1 MAKRMTKKQ
10 KERQKKIQ
18 LTVAVILLL
27 VAVLLFIFARD
38 TFFLLAE
45 QYLGWTTATTTEAT
59 TATTTTATTI
69 PPYQVDFDLN
79 EIPAFVGQE
88 WVEINYNRP
97 YFLDEEKV
105 TNSYEYYSPLD
116 SLGRC
121 GYAMACIGK
130 DIMPEEEREGQGSV
144 TPSGWINVKY
154 ECVSAK
160 YLYNRCHLIGYQLT
174 GENDNKLN
182 LITGTR
188 FLNVDAMLVFE
199 NKVAKYMEQNPDNH
213 VMYRVTPIY
222 IGDNLVAS
230 GVLMEGYSV
239 EDNGEGISFCIYAYN
254 AQPHIVINYLTGE
267 SYHDDNVECDKYN

>member
-1 MAKRMTKKQ
+1 MAKRMTKKEKQ
-10 KERQKKIQ
+10 RKRRIEIAF
-18 LTVAVILLL
+18 VVILLIL
-27 VAVLLFIFARD
+27 AALLWIFAPD
-38 TFFLLAE
+38 TLRE
-45 QYLGWTTATTTEAT
+45 ILGLTTAPSYQ
-59 TATTTTATTI
+59 I
-69 PPYQVDFDLN
+69 PFDLT
-79 EIPAFVGQE
+79 EIPAFEGQTWE
-88 WVEINYNRP
+88 EVNYNRP
-97 YFLDEEKV
+97 FFTEEEIT

-130 DIMPEEEREGQGSV
+130 DLMPDEDRKGLN
-144 TPSGWINVKY
+144 TKPSGWVQANY
-154 ECVSAK
+154 ECVSSK
-160 YLYNRCHLIGYQLT
+160 HLYERCHLIGFQLT

-199 NKVAKYMEQNPDNH
+199 NKVAKYIGQNPDNH
-213 VMYRVTPIY
+213 VMYRVTPVY
-222 IGDNLVAS
+222 VGDNLVAS

-239 EDNGEGISFCIYAYN
+239 EDNGEGISFCVYMHN